1 MRNAK
6 GRRQRKQPKKKKKKK
21 KKKTSCYAQ
30 MQHIF
35 FCFLS
40 CLKTMQKSVERAKKK
55 KKAYKNR
62 MEIPHKFMK

>member
-6 GRRQRKQPKKKKKKK
+6 GRRQRKQPKKKK
-21 KKKTSCYAQ
+21 TSCYAQ
-30 MQHIF
+30 RQHIF

>member
-6 GRRQRKQPKKKKKKK
+6 GRRQRKQPKKKKKNKLLR
-21 KKKTSCYAQ
+21 SE
-30 MQHIF
+30 
-35 FCFLS
+35 LS